1 MARRFPRFPVGHKR
15 SLKHGFTALQQRR
28 YHVMAARLHVF
39 FVQQSERVVARY
51 LGTTT
56 ATLEYPVWMGRLA
69 WAGEVK
75 ETQPGELLPPEEDR
89 RLQIV
94 MVPDLEDQYI
104 QSSHYAG
111 QLVGADVPDPQDVRV
126 RNFLLSAG
134 ARIVDINDTT
144 RDDIALQLAL
154 GGERGYNQ
162 RQIARGVPQDNFPG
176 LDATVAQ
183 TYRNRSDTIV
193 RTELSYANAQATLD
207 TYRQQTV
214 EWVEVQDGDECG
226 WTDHDDEDLADGS
239 FRTMDEADEYPIAH
253 PNCVRVFLP
262 SDGPPE
268 GEEEDRKS
276 TRLN

>member
-1 MARRFPRFPVGHKR
+1 MARRRFPRFPVAHKR

-28 YHVMAARLHVF
+28 YHIMAARLHVF
-39 FVQQSERVVARY
+39 FIQQAERVVARY

-69 WAGEVK
+69 WAPAVK
-75 ETQPGELLPPEEDR
+75 ETQPNEILPPEEDR

-94 MVPDLEDQYI
+94 MRPDLEDQYI
-104 QSSHYAG
+104 QSSHLAG
-111 QLVGADVPDPQDVRV
+111 QLIGVPDPPDPGSQRV
-126 RNFLLSAG
+126 NDYLLAAG

-144 RDDIALQLAL
+144 RDNVALTIAL

-162 RQIARGVPQDNFPG
+162 RQIARGVPADNFQG
-176 LDATVAQ
+176 LDEVVAQ

-207 TYRQQTV
+207 TFREQTV
-214 EWVEVQDGDECG
+214 EWVEVMDGDGCG
-226 WTDHDDEDLADGS
+226 WTDHDDPDEADGS
-239 FRTMDEADEYPIAH
+239 LRTMDEADEYPIAH

-262 SDGPPE
+262 SDGPAE
-268 GEEEDRKS
+268 GEEEEE
-276 TRLN
+276 

>member
-1 MARRFPRFPVGHKR
+1 MARRFPRFPVAHKR

-39 FVQQSERVVARY
+39 FTQQAERVVARY

-75 ETQPGELLPPEEDR
+75 ETQPGEILPPEEDR

-94 MVPDLEDQYI
+94 MIPDLEDQYI

-111 QLVGADVPDPQDVRV
+111 QLVGADVPDPGDQRV
-126 RNFLLSAG
+126 RDYLLSAG
-134 ARIVDINDTT
+134 GRIVDINDTT
-144 RDDIALQLAL
+144 RDNVALTLAL

-162 RQIARGVPQDNFPG
+162 YQIARGVPADNFPG
-176 LDATVAQ
+176 LDDTVAQ

-207 TYRQQTV
+207 TYREQTV
-214 EWVEVQDGDECG
+214 EWVEVQDGDDCG
-226 WTDHDDEDLADGS
+226 WQDHDDPDLADGS
-239 FRTMDEADEYPIAH
+239 FRTMDDADEYPIAH

-268 GEEEDRKS
+268 GEGEEE
-276 TRLN
+276 